1 MSNTAT
7 PMINLRNPIIF
18 TPSNWPDYTSRRAF
32 VNNSLDKG
40 AFLVII
46 TVMKDLSTVLLLKYL
61 SPQEINWM
69 LVKWRPREIAKD
81 TVIIKEGT
89 TGDEMYII
97 ESGQVEVLLT
107 RGDLVLILSELGESS
122 FFGEMALLTD
132 KPRSATVKAKTDC
145 RVLALKKSD
154 FMDIVNEN
162 PKVAAKFL
170 LAMGEDLS
178 NRIMTTNANL
188 ENYFLIN
195 QAIVD
200 NESFRNLYILTHKAP
215 SSSG

>member
-1 MSNTAT
+1 
-7 PMINLRNPIIF
+7 
-18 TPSNWPDYTSRRAF
+18 
-32 VNNSLDKG
+32 
-40 AFLVII
+40 
-46 TVMKDLSTVLLLKYL
+46 MKDLNGVALFRHL
-61 SPQEINWM
+61 SSQEVDWM
-69 LVKWRPREIAKD
+69 MSKWRPRDLAKD

-97 ESGQVEVLLT
+97 ESGRVEVYLT
-107 RGDLVLILSELGESS
+107 RGDLVLVLSELGASS

-132 KPRSATVKAKTDC
+132 KPRSATVKAKTEC
-145 RVLALKKSD
+145 RILSLKKSD
-154 FMDIVNEN
+154 FIEIINEN

-178 NRIMTTNANL
+178 NRIMATNANL

>member
-1 MSNTAT
+1 
-7 PMINLRNPIIF
+7 MI
-18 TPSNWPDYTSRRAF
+18 
-32 VNNSLDKG
+32 
-40 AFLVII
+40 
-46 TVMKDLSTVLLLKYL
+46 MKDLSKVALFKYL
-61 SPQEINWM
+61 SAHEISWLM
-69 LVKWRPREIAKD
+69 VKWEPREVVKD

-89 TGDEMYII
+89 TGDEMFII
-97 ESGQVEVLLT
+97 ESGKVEVFLT
-107 RGDLVLILSELGESS
+107 RGDIVLVLSELGESS

-145 RVLALKKSD
+145 RLYVLKKQQ
-154 FMDIVNEN
+154 FMDIINEN

-178 NRIMTTNANL
+178 HRIMITNANL

-195 QAIVD
+195 RAIVD

>member
-1 MSNTAT
+1 
-7 PMINLRNPIIF
+7 
-18 TPSNWPDYTSRRAF
+18 
-32 VNNSLDKG
+32 
-40 AFLVII
+40 
-46 TVMKDLSTVLLLKYL
+46 MKDITKVRLFKYL
-61 SPQEINWM
+61 TPQEIDWM
-69 LVKWRPREIAKD
+69 LVKWKTRTVQAN
-81 TVIIKEGT
+81 TVIVKEGT

-97 ESGQVEVLLT
+97 ESGRVEVFLT
-107 RGDLVLILSELGESS
+107 RGDVVLLLSELQEAS

-132 KPRSATVKAKTDC
+132 KPRSATVKAKNEC
-145 RVLALKKSD
+145 RLLVLKKKD
-154 FMDIVNEN
+154 FMDIVGEN

-170 LAMGEDLS
+170 LAMGEDLC
-178 NRIMTTNANL
+178 NRIMATNANL

>member
-1 MSNTAT
+1 
-7 PMINLRNPIIF
+7 
-18 TPSNWPDYTSRRAF
+18 
-32 VNNSLDKG
+32 
-40 AFLVII
+40 
-46 TVMKDLSTVLLLKYL
+46 MKDLSKVLLFKYL
-61 SPQEINWM
+61 SPQEVNWM
-69 LVKWRPREIAKD
+69 LVKWRPREISKD

-89 TGDEMYII
+89 TGDEMFII
-97 ESGQVEVLLT
+97 ESGQVEVQLT
-107 RGDLVLILSELGESS
+107 RGDLVLILSELGEFS

-145 RVLALKKSD
+145 RALVLKKSD
-154 FMDIVNEN
+154 FMEIVNEN
-162 PKVAAKFL
+162 PKIAAKFL

>member
-1 MSNTAT
+1 
-7 PMINLRNPIIF
+7 
-18 TPSNWPDYTSRRAF
+18 
-32 VNNSLDKG
+32 
-40 AFLVII
+40 
-46 TVMKDLSTVLLLKYL
+46 MKDMVKVRLFKYL
-61 SPQEINWM
+61 TPQEVDWM
-69 LVKWRPREIAKD
+69 LVKWKQKNASEN
-81 TVIIKEGT
+81 TVIVKEGS

-97 ESGQVEVLLT
+97 ESGRVEVYLT
-107 RGDLVLILSELGESS
+107 RGDVVLLLSELQEAS

-145 RVLALKKSD
+145 RLLTLKKQD
-154 FMDIVNEN
+154 FMDIVSEN

-178 NRIMTTNANL
+178 NRIMATNANL

>member
-1 MSNTAT
+1 MVKVR
-7 PMINLRNPIIF
+7 LF
-18 TPSNWPDYTSRRAF
+18 
-32 VNNSLDKG
+32 
-40 AFLVII
+40 
-46 TVMKDLSTVLLLKYL
+46 KYL
-61 SPQEINWM
+61 TPQEVDWL
-69 LVKWRPREIAKD
+69 LVKWKTKNVSEG
-81 TVIIKEGT
+81 TVIIKEST
-89 TGDEMYII
+89 VGDEMFII
-97 ESGQVEVLLT
+97 DSGRVEVFLT
-107 RGDLVLILSELGESS
+107 RGDVVLLLSELQETS

-145 RVLALKKSD
+145 RLLTLKKQD
-154 FMDIVNEN
+154 FMEIVGEN

-170 LAMGEDLS
+170 LAMGEDLC
-178 NRIMTTNANL
+178 NRIMVTNANL